1 MPLTAYE
8 RPPYPKRDS
17 YIGLTKRMKNKTETP
32 KNEVWQGPNLGP
44 DGSVTRIIVILS

>member
-17 YIGLTKRMKNKTETP
+17 YIGLTK
-32 KNEVWQGPNLGP
+32 KNEKNETKTP
-44 DGSVTRIIVILS
+44 RE